1 MKLSIIIIVILLQL
15 ASLQGYSQTD
25 VWPGP
30 DSSICMTKK
39 KAAELANMMDSLSNL
54 YTLNELLEETIRNSD
69 IVIKSSEEALSN
81 LFNQKIV
88 LENKILNLEEQLDI
102 RSDKES
108 LLKEEV
114 EQCSIVLLKANKQI
128 KRQKTTMTITGTVA
142 GISLIG
148 IIISILVIAI

>member
-1 MKLSIIIIVILLQL
+1 
-15 ASLQGYSQTD
+15 
-25 VWPGP
+25 
-30 DSSICMTKK
+30 MTKE

-54 YTLNELLEETIRNSD
+54 YTLNKLLEEAIKDSD

-81 LFNQKIV
+81 LFNQKTA
-88 LENKILNLEEQLDI
+88 LENKILSLEEQLNI

-128 KRQKTTMTITGTVA
+128 KRQKTTMAITGTVG

>member
-1 MKLSIIIIVILLQL
+1 
-15 ASLQGYSQTD
+15 
-25 VWPGP
+25 
-30 DSSICMTKK
+30 MTKE

-81 LFNQKIV
+81 LFNQKTA
-88 LENKILNLEEQLDI
+88 LENKILSLEEQLNI

>member
-1 MKLSIIIIVILLQL
+1 
-15 ASLQGYSQTD
+15 
-25 VWPGP
+25 
-30 DSSICMTKK
+30 MTKE

-54 YTLNELLEETIRNSD
+54 YTLNKLLEEAIKDSD

-81 LFNQKIV
+81 LFNQKTA
-88 LENKILNLEEQLDI
+88 LENKILSLEEQLNI

>member
-1 MKLSIIIIVILLQL
+1 
-15 ASLQGYSQTD
+15 
-25 VWPGP
+25 
-30 DSSICMTKK
+30 MTKE

-54 YTLNELLEETIRNSD
+54 YALNKLLEEAIKDSD

-81 LFNQKIV
+81 LFNQKTA
-88 LENKILNLEEQLDI
+88 LENKILSLEEQLNI

-128 KRQKTTMTITGTVA
+128 KRQKTTMAITGTVG

>member
-1 MKLSIIIIVILLQL
+1 
-15 ASLQGYSQTD
+15 
-25 VWPGP
+25 
-30 DSSICMTKK
+30 MTKE

-54 YTLNELLEETIRNSD
+54 YTLNELLEETIKNSD

-81 LFNQKIV
+81 LFNQKTA
-88 LENKILNLEEQLDI
+88 LENKILSLEKQLNI

-114 EQCSIVLLKANKQI
+114 EQCSIVLLKANKKI
-128 KRQKTTMTITGTVA
+128 KRQKTTMAITGTVA

-148 IIISILVIAI
+148 IIVSVLIIAI

>member
-1 MKLSIIIIVILLQL
+1 
-15 ASLQGYSQTD
+15 
-25 VWPGP
+25 
-30 DSSICMTKK
+30 MTKE

-81 LFNQKIV
+81 LFNQKTA
-88 LENKILNLEEQLDI
+88 LENKILSLEEQLNI

-128 KRQKTTMTITGTVA
+128 KRQKTTMAITGTVA

>member
-1 MKLSIIIIVILLQL
+1 
-15 ASLQGYSQTD
+15 
-25 VWPGP
+25 
-30 DSSICMTKK
+30 MTKE

-54 YTLNELLEETIRNSD
+54 YTLNELLEETIKNSD

-81 LFNQKIV
+81 LFNQKTA
-88 LENKILNLEEQLDI
+88 LENKILSLEKQLNI

-128 KRQKTTMTITGTVA
+128 KRQKTTMAITGTVA

-148 IIISILVIAI
+148 IIVSVLIIAI

>member
-1 MKLSIIIIVILLQL
+1 MKLSIIIIVTLLQL
-15 ASLQGYSQTD
+15 VSLQGYSQTD
-25 VWPGP
+25 IWPGP
-30 DSSICMTKK
+30 DSSICMTKE

-54 YTLNELLEETIRNSD
+54 YTLNELLEETIKNSD

-81 LFNQKIV
+81 LFNQKTA
-88 LENKILNLEEQLDI
+88 LENKILSLEKQLNI

-128 KRQKTTMTITGTVA
+128 KRQKTTMAITGTVA

-148 IIISILVIAI
+148 IIVSVLIIAI

>member
-1 MKLSIIIIVILLQL
+1 
-15 ASLQGYSQTD
+15 
-25 VWPGP
+25 
-30 DSSICMTKK
+30 MTKE

-54 YTLNELLEETIRNSD
+54 YTLNELLEETIKNSD

-81 LFNQKIV
+81 LFNQKTA
-88 LENKILNLEEQLDI
+88 LENKILSLEKQLNI

>member
-1 MKLSIIIIVILLQL
+1 
-15 ASLQGYSQTD
+15 LQGYSQTD
-25 VWPGP
+25 VWAGP
-30 DSSICMTKK
+30 DSSICMTKE

-81 LFNQKIV
+81 LFNQKTA
-88 LENKILNLEEQLDI
+88 LENKILSLEEQLNI

>member
-1 MKLSIIIIVILLQL
+1 M
-15 ASLQGYSQTD
+15 QGYSQTD

-30 DSSICMTKK
+30 DSSICMTKE

-54 YTLNELLEETIRNSD
+54 YTLNKLLEETIKNSD

-81 LFNQKIV
+81 LFNQKTA
-88 LENKILNLEEQLDI
+88 LENKILSLEKQLNVK
-102 RSDKES
+102 SNKES

-114 EQCSIVLLKANKQI
+114 EQCSIVLIKANKQI
-128 KRQKTTMTITGTVA
+128 KRQKTTMAVTGTITG
-142 GISLIG
+142 ISLVG

>member
-1 MKLSIIIIVILLQL
+1 
-15 ASLQGYSQTD
+15 
-25 VWPGP
+25 
-30 DSSICMTKK
+30 MTKE

-54 YTLNELLEETIRNSD
+54 YTLNKLLEEAIKDSD
-69 IVIKSSEEALSN
+69 IVIKSSEESLSN
-81 LFNQKIV
+81 LFNQKTA
-88 LENKILNLEEQLDI
+88 LENKILSLEKQLNI

-114 EQCSIVLLKANKQI
+114 KQCSIVLLKANKQI
-128 KRQKTTMTITGTVA
+128 KRQKTTLAITGTVA

>member
-1 MKLSIIIIVILLQL
+1 
-15 ASLQGYSQTD
+15 
-25 VWPGP
+25 
-30 DSSICMTKK
+30 MTKE

-69 IVIKSSEEALSN
+69 IVIKSSEGALSN
-81 LFNQKIV
+81 LFNQKTA
-88 LENKILNLEEQLDI
+88 LENKILSLEEQLNI

-128 KRQKTTMTITGTVA
+128 KRQKTTMAITGTVA

>member
-1 MKLSIIIIVILLQL
+1 MTLLQL
-15 ASLQGYSQTD
+15 VSLQGYSQTD
-25 VWPGP
+25 VWAGS
-30 DSSICMTKK
+30 DSSICMTKE

-81 LFNQKIV
+81 LFNQKTA
-88 LENKILNLEEQLDI
+88 LENKILSLEEQLNI

>member
-1 MKLSIIIIVILLQL
+1 
-15 ASLQGYSQTD
+15 
-25 VWPGP
+25 
-30 DSSICMTKK
+30 MTKE

-81 LFNQKIV
+81 LFNQKTA
-88 LENKILNLEEQLDI
+88 LENKILSLEEQLNI

-128 KRQKTTMTITGTVA
+128 KTQKTTMAITGTVA

-148 IIISILVIAI
+148 IIISVLIIAI

>member
-1 MKLSIIIIVILLQL
+1 
-15 ASLQGYSQTD
+15 
-25 VWPGP
+25 
-30 DSSICMTKK
+30 MTKE

-81 LFNQKIV
+81 LFNQKTA
-88 LENKILNLEEQLDI
+88 LENKILSLEEQLNI

-128 KRQKTTMTITGTVA
+128 KTQKTTIAITGTVA

-148 IIISILVIAI
+148 IIISVLIIAI